1 LAGFPLRGRWAG
13 REPCIALRREFSDPD
28 LAVVAVKAP
37 NAVVCLVSALTFHRA
52 VDKRG
57 KSIGL
62 LLRSDRGMDA
72 AQEFFLKA
80 RAVNRFRYT
89 RLGSPS

>member
-1 LAGFPLRGRWAG
+1 
-13 REPCIALRREFSDPD
+13 
-28 LAVVAVKAP
+28 VVAVKAP

-80 RAVNRFRYT
+80 RAVNRFRWPT
-89 RLGSPS
+89 IVNLDGNAASHRALRLLGDEDPQ